1 MKRICSIGFLAGLAA
16 LLVAPTLAQPP
27 ATNPPSVSASA
38 NPKPA
43 GSNATVPSG
52 SLQKVRNDWRGR
64 TLIGTVVFNDN
75 GQRIA
80 SINDL
85 LITDDGRVDQVILSV
100 GRIRGKLVA
109 VPFNQLRFAPSGNF
123 LPTGWSLPTV
133 RPRHFPRL
141 RAIRKSTAPC
151 CRVRRG
157 TRSPRWRRSVFL
169 PSDSLRS
176 ECRLSLPVT

>member
-1 MKRICSIGFLAGLAA
+1 MKRICSIGILAGLAA

-27 ATNPPSVSASA
+27 ATNPPSASASV

-123 LPTGWSLPTV
+123 LPTGV
-133 RPRHFPRL
+133 V
-141 RAIRKSTAPC
+141 AAD
-151 CRVRRG
+151 G
-157 TRSPRWRRSVFL
+157 AASPIPSP
-169 PSDSLRS
+169 PSDQKVYGAVLPGATRDSLAKMETFRFS
-176 ECRLSLPVT
+176 P